1 MAVDEARSIREKS
14 TVVKVTD
21 QGRTGVMKTV
31 EREGEMVRKMNV
43 AKEMLKNKEGG
54 DGFRHLFEKEVR
66 ERWPY
71 TEEKKCFLLGK
82 KMTPLKLTYTRKLPI
97 KK

>member
-54 DGFRHLFEKEVR
+54 DGFRLCLR
-66 ERWPY
+66 
-71 TEEKKCFLLGK
+71 KKLGRDGHTQRRRSVFFFFGK
-82 KMTPLKLTYTRKLPI
+82 KMTP
-97 KK
+97 